1 MLMSESTHS
10 EQAGTDGVRSEYLRK
25 TVASKEAFERALRVL
40 PGGNSRQAGF
50 WFPYPLT
57 IKRAAGVRLFDADGN
72 EYIDMLNNYTALIHG
87 HAYGPITEAV
97 SWQVKNGVCWAAI
110 NDAQTELAEQ
120 LTARVESIEQ
130 VRFTNSGTE
139 AGVLALIVARA
150 VTGRNKILMARGGYH
165 GSLMEFESGFSG
177 RPGPMT
183 YLGEYGDADSFREQ
197 LRRHGEEIAAV
208 FLEPVM
214 GASGVIPAS
223 HAFLSEVQAQAHEV
237 GALFVLDEV
246 LTFRL
251 AMGGRQQTLGI
262 SPDMTT
268 FGKLIGGGFPVG
280 ALGAGRRL
288 LEIFDPNDLK
298 AFHTGTFNANPVTMV
313 AGNISV
319 RELNAERI
327 ESMEGLALKLKDGL
341 AQLAAD
347 VGLPFSVNHVGSL
360 LNLYFCDDPKG
371 IARDRQDQETIGR
384 FHLACLNEGL
394 FIAPRGLIALSTIMD
409 EALIDESLG
418 KFEKAMR
425 ETARSMTS

>member
-1 MLMSESTHS
+1 MNQARNN
-10 EQAGTDGVRSEYLRK
+10 EQTDSDSIRSEYLRR
-25 TVASKEAFERALRVL
+25 TVAGKAAYERALKVL

-57 IKRAAGVRLFDADGN
+57 IKSASGIRLLDADGN
-72 EYIDMLNNYTALIHG
+72 QYMDMLNNYTSLVHG
-87 HAYGPITEAV
+87 HAYEPITEAV
-97 SWQVKNGVCWAAI
+97 SRQVRNGVCWAAI

-120 LTARVESIEQ
+120 LTERVGSIEQ

-139 AGVLALIVARA
+139 AGILALIVART

-177 RPGPMT
+177 KPGPMT
-183 YLGEYGDADSFREQ
+183 YLGEYGDEESFRRQ
-197 LRRHGEEIAAV
+197 LQQHGEEIAAV

-223 HAFLSEVQAQAHEV
+223 TEFLQSVQAQAHEV

-251 AMGGRQQTLGI
+251 AMGGRQETLGI
-262 SPDMTT
+262 QPDMTT

-319 RELNAERI
+319 RELTAERI
-327 ESMEGLALKLKDGL
+327 EAMEGLALMLKAGL
-341 AQLAAD
+341 VELARD
-347 VGLPFSVNHVGSL
+347 QGLPFSVNHVGSL

-371 IARDRQDQETIGR
+371 IARDRLDQETIGR

-394 FIAPRGLIALSTIMD
+394 LIAPRGLIALSTIMD
-409 EALIDESLG
+409 EDTIDESLG

-425 ETARSMTS
+425 KTAATMG